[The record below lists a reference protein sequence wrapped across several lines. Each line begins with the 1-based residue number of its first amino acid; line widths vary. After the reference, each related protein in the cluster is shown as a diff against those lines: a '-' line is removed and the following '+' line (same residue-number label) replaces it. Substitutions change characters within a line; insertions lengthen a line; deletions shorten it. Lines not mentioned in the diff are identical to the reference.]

1 MVHNQGSSLDSG
13 IRKSSFHERQIIN
26 PVIPNLAG
34 SEVISPFS
42 KGGLRGI

>member
-1 MVHNQGSSLDSG
+1 MIEDIALASF
-13 IRKSSFHERQIIN
+13 RKALSFPFDEVRVFN
-26 PVIPNLAG
+26 RVIPYLAG